1 MHGHTYIKCKPMLVL
16 LMQHY
21 YLESLNPH
29 HGMHCNTSEM
39 KNVLLLIMSYVTV
52 KALPLKK
59 LLIKNI

>member
-1 MHGHTYIKCKPMLVL
+1 
-16 LMQHY
+16 
-21 YLESLNPH
+21 
-29 HGMHCNTSEM
+29 MHCNTSEM